1 MLTRKS
7 MRFLERAE
15 MVGVECIA
23 MNSGEL
29 LWKGTSNI
37 VLRPLLPAILLPDD
51 LLDKALLPVYPSE
64 LGVVRIDGMPERAPA
79 RASAT
84 TADGERMREIEKAW
98 KREIEKAWKRKNVT
112 AVLHVVL

>member
-7 MRFLERAE
+7 MRCSERAE

-29 LWKGTSNI
+29 LRKGTSKLV
-37 VLRPLLPAILLPDD
+37 VLRPLLYAILLPDD

-64 LGVVRIDGMPERAPA
+64 LGVVGIDGIPERAPA
-79 RASAT
+79 RASVIAT
-84 TADGERMREIEKAW
+84 NRERMRET
-98 KREIEKAWKRKNVT
+98 REAERWRQR
-112 AVLHVVL
+112 